1 MPQHS
6 MESDSPQQC
15 RYALLAGASFSQGA
29 SLGPLIAAAAMMDA
43 GLVLTAFC
51 GTAILF
57 ACFSLAAL
65 VSRRRRCPSGP
76 LHALSWETLQLR
88 FCCCTSCTR
97 LSAHV

>member
-1 MPQHS
+1 MCC
-6 MESDSPQQC
+6 C
-15 RYALLAGASFSQGA
+15 RYALLAGAAFSQGA

-65 VSRRRRCPSGP
+65 VSRRRR
-76 LHALSWETLQLR
+76 LYIL
-88 FCCCTSCTR
+88 
-97 LSAHV
+97 